1 MSIKSKIWVKY
12 EPNYQAFTEKRC
24 NFMDKTGKKTKKNGL
39 LYAKMQK
46 QASNYEN
53 ATKNRLYPRMYHQEC
68 PYLLALTENGYKR
81 VENNFLVWYDLCG

>member
-1 MSIKSKIWVKY
+1 
-12 EPNYQAFTEKRC
+12 
-24 NFMDKTGKKTKKNGL
+24 MDKTGKKTQKNGL
-39 LYAKMQK
+39 LHAKMQK

-53 ATKNRLYPRMYHQEC
+53 ATKNRLYTRMYHQEC

>member
-1 MSIKSKIWVKY
+1 
-12 EPNYQAFTEKRC
+12 
-24 NFMDKTGKKTKKNGL
+24 MDKTGKKTKKNGL